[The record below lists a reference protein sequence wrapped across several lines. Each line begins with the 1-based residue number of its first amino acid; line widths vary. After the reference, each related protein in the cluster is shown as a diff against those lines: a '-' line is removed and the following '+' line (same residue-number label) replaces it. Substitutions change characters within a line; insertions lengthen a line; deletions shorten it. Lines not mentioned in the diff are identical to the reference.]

1 VKITLTTDTAT
12 PHLQRLLST
21 AKSPRTARMML
32 GAGAKAVQVEIS
44 RHLRALQARGNQKG
58 WPSKGFFA
66 GKPGSVERNVG
77 VSGYT
82 ANEVVISIADPRF
95 VHRLEG
101 GTVTGKRMSRKGGG
115 VKKIAVPL
123 TAEAYAASGKGSLD
137 ESMPGL
143 RAIKLKNGKSF
154 LVRTRGKSTE
164 FLFVLKDS
172 VTHSKHPEEA
182 PDENALAKAGLLG
195 MDLAA
200 KRLLAA

>member
-1 VKITLTTDTAT
+1 
-12 PHLQRLLST
+12 
-21 AKSPRTARMML
+21 MML

-44 RHLRALQARGNQKG
+44 RHLRALQARGNQMG

-66 GKPGSVERNVG
+66 GKAGSVERNVG
-77 VSGYT
+77 VSRYA

-101 GTVTGKRMSRKGGG
+101 GTVTGKRMSRKGKG
-115 VKKIAVPL
+115 VKKIAIPL
-123 TAEAYAASGKGSLD
+123 TAEAYAASGKGSLAD
-137 ESMPGL
+137 SMPGL

-154 LVRTRGKSTE
+154 LVRTRGKHTE

-182 PDENALAKAGLLG
+182 PDEQVLARAGLLG